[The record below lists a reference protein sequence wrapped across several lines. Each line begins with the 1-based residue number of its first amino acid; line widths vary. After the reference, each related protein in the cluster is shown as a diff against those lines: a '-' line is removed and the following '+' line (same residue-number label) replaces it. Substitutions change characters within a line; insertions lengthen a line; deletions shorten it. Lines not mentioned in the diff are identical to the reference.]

1 MEDNIP
7 TELFSIRANAGSRT
21 YFFDVKESQD
31 GTRYL
36 VVSESRQNKVG
47 VYEHHRVMVFEE
59 HIEEFQLAMT
69 QAIANL
75 RKLREPSKA
84 YSLDEVRKVHPKAYE
99 KWTPEDDRHL
109 WALHRS
115 GCSIKE
121 LSTEFD
127 RKSGAIESRLRKL
140 AMQAVDADRQ
150 LITRSSEP
158 HDPNVPPFTALESP
172 SVQREHTAQKDS
184 QSDRE
189 QVDESSLPF

>member
-31 GTRYL
+31 GSRYL

-69 QAIANL
+69 QAIANV

-84 YSLDEVRKVHPKAYE
+84 NSLDDVRKVHPKAYE
-99 KWTPEDDRHL
+99 KWTPEDDHHL

-121 LSTEFD
+121 LSAEFD
-127 RKSGAIESRLRKL
+127 RNPGAIESRLRKL

-150 LITRSSEP
+150 LTKRSSDP
-158 HDPNVPPFTALESP
+158 HDPNVPPITALESS

-184 QSDRE
+184 QPDRE